1 MCLLAGIAVALAAV
15 GLYGV
20 LAYAVARRDRELAVR
35 LAVGADARRLRRMVL
50 VEGLAVAIAGIALGL
65 VGAIA
70 ASGAVE
76 RLLYEVQPHDPL
88 TLATTTVSFL
98 AIAAAA
104 SLLPAQRAMRVDP
117 AQTLGRE

>member
-1 MCLLAGIAVALAAV
+1 
-15 GLYGV
+15 
-20 LAYAVARRDRELAVR
+20 
-35 LAVGADARRLRRMVL
+35 MVL